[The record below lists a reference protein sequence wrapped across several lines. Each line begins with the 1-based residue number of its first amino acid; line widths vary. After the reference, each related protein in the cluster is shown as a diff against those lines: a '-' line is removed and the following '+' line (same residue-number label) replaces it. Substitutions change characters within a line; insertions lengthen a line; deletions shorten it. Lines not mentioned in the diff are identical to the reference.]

1 MHGRAKA
8 AASHMRQAVAGHS
21 RHTPVSDASMAQLG
35 PVDGATLR
43 RMVGE
48 GALSGATPV
57 WGATLA
63 DWTPLAEI
71 AELAP
76 PPAARPPVP
85 TAARPPQLPPHRA
98 VPKPSP
104 HAAVL
109 SQAARATDLLKAHEA
124 NAAGQGDAEAAGS
137 WRTYLDYVQG
147 LLEQVRAPGAGG
159 AEVQEQADALKAA
172 VEQVP
177 PL

>member
-1 MHGRAKA
+1 MVPGCTGCWRSRPWRGITGSWCRICRASGNPP
-8 AASHMRQAVAGHS
+8 AS
-21 RHTPVSDASMAQLG
+21 TTL
-35 PVDGATLR
+35 LR
-43 RMVGE
+43 R
-48 GALSGATPV
+48 ALP
-57 WGATLA
+57 
-63 DWTPLAEI
+63 
-71 AELAP
+71 
-76 PPAARPPVP
+76 R
-85 TAARPPQLPPHRA
+85 
-98 VPKPSP
+98 PKPSP

-147 LLEQVRAPGAGG
+147 LLEQVGAPGAGG